1 MIRMFELLIGH
12 KMARPP
18 SDDTLP
24 ARSIHRRTI
33 HPWRLIMERID
44 RLIRPDLACAL
55 AIAALILLAGAR
67 LDDGKTKVIAAPDA
81 KNHIGERCTVE
92 MTVRASK
99 NAAPRKE
106 YYLDSEEDFRDEK
119 NFAVVI
125 SYDHGD
131 LFKKAG
137 IENPAEYYMDKKLR
151 VTGKVIDE
159 NDQTRIRVENP
170 DQIKIVDDKK

>member
-1 MIRMFELLIGH
+1 MFELLIGR
-12 KMARPP
+12 KMARLP
-18 SDDTLP
+18 SDNTLP
-24 ARSIHRRTI
+24 ARSIRRLTV
-33 HPWRLIMERID
+33 HPWRLIVRRID
-44 RLIRPDLACAL
+44 RLIRPHVACAL
-55 AIAALILLAGAR
+55 AIAALILLAGASP
-67 LDDGKTKVIAAPDA
+67 DDGKTKVIAAPDA

-92 MTVRASK
+92 MTVRSSK

-125 SYDHGD
+125 SYDHGH

-137 IENPAEYYMDKKLR
+137 IDDPAEHYMGKKLR